1 MGSIYVILLLDFNK
15 EKTMSFRK
23 KSIIATI
30 IIVALVVTFFPYGNT
45 IKSSETINP
54 IKEIKLSKN
63 NVSLTVGIKTV
74 ISAKVSYATDNE
86 DLEKYTWSS
95 DDNNIATITDNGIIK
110 GISNG
115 TTYIFC
121 KSKINNIV
129 VRCKVVV
136 RNPYNK
142 VSSIS
147 FPQKSVRLNVD
158 DRRLLHPSISF
169 TGNKTYTTEPLEW
182 SSSNPKVA
190 KVSSKGAV
198 KGKSEGT
205 CFITIKSKF
214 SGKKALMK
222 LTVGPTKYIAYTFDD
237 GPGQYTKKLVNALV
251 KYDSKATFFAL
262 GRSVEK
268 YKDQLKYAHS
278 KGMEIGTH
286 TYAHKNLKKCSK
298 KTIKSEIQKGKDV
311 IKDTIGVYP
320 TLLRPPYGNYNKTVS
335 KNAGVPM
342 IYWSVDTLDWKHKKT
357 KYVAKSILR
366 QSKRWDIV
374 LLHDIHK
381 TSVNG
386 FIKALPKL
394 KKNNYE
400 LVTVSEL
407 YEIYGKNLVPG
418 VMYYGPTRN
427 RK

>member
-1 MGSIYVILLLDFNK
+1 
-15 EKTMSFRK
+15 MSFRK
-23 KSIIATI
+23 KVIISLI
-30 IIVALVVTFFPYGNT
+30 IIVALVVTFFPYENS

-54 IKEIKLSKN
+54 IKSILLSKN
-63 NVSLTVGIKTV
+63 SVNLTTGMKTV
-74 ISAKVSYATDNE
+74 ISAKISYSSDNE
-86 DLEKYTWSS
+86 ELEKHSWTS
-95 DDNNIATITDNGIIK
+95 DDNKIATITKDGIIT
-110 GISNG
+110 GVSNG
-115 TTYIFC
+115 TTYILC
-121 KSKINNIV
+121 SSQSNSVV

-147 FPQKSVRLNVD
+147 FPQKTFKLNVED
-158 DRRLLHPSISF
+158 KRKLEPAIKF
-169 TGNKTYTTEPLEW
+169 TGNKTYTTEPIEW
-182 SSSNPKVA
+182 SSSNNNVA
-190 KVSSKGAV
+190 KVSSKGVV
-198 KGKSEGT
+198 KGVSNGT
-205 CFITIKSKF
+205 TYITIKSKF
-214 SGKKALMK
+214 SGKKATCK
-222 LTVGPTKYIAYTFDD
+222 LVVTPTKYIAFTFDD
-237 GPGQYTKKLVNALV
+237 GPGQYTKKLVDAL
-251 KYDSKATFFAL
+251 KKNDSKATFFAL
-262 GRSVEK
+262 GRSVAK
-268 YKDQLKYAHS
+268 YKDQLKYAHAN
-278 KGMEIGTH
+278 GMEIGTH
-286 TYAHKNLKKCSK
+286 TYSHKNLKKCSK
-298 KTIKSEIQKGKDV
+298 GTIKSEIKRGKDI

-357 KYVAKSILR
+357 KYVTKSVLR
-366 QSKRWDIV
+366 QSKGWDIV

-407 YEIYGKNLVPG
+407 YQIYGKKLKPG
-418 VMYYGPTRN
+418 VMYYGPLIK

>member
-1 MGSIYVILLLDFNK
+1 
-15 EKTMSFRK
+15 MSFRK
-23 KSIIATI
+23 KSIITI
-30 IIVALVVTFFPYGNT
+30 VLIVALIVTFFPYENS

-54 IKEIKLSKN
+54 IKTIVLSKN
-63 NVSLTVGIKTV
+63 SVNLTTGMKTV
-74 ISAKVSYATDNE
+74 ISARVSYASDNE
-86 DLEKYTWSS
+86 DLEKYYWSS
-95 DDNNIATITDNGIIK
+95 NDKNIATITKDGIIR
-110 GISNG
+110 GIANG
-115 TTYIFC
+115 TTYILC
-121 KSKINNIV
+121 SSKSKSVI
-129 VRCKVVV
+129 VRCKVVI

-147 FPQKSVRLNVD
+147 FPQKQFRLNVED
-158 DRRLLHPSISF
+158 KRKLEPAIKF
-169 TGNKTYTTEPLEW
+169 TGNKTYTTEPIEW
-182 SSSNPKVA
+182 SSSNNKVA
-190 KVSSKGAV
+190 KVSSKGVV
-198 KGKSEGT
+198 KGQSNGT
-205 CFITIKSKF
+205 TYITIKSKF
-214 SGKKALMK
+214 SGKKATCK
-222 LTVGPTKYIAYTFDD
+222 LVVTPTKYIAYTFDD
-237 GPGQYTKKLVNALV
+237 GPSKYTKKLVDALK
-251 KYDSKATFFAL
+251 KYDSKATFFSL

-268 YKDQLKYAHS
+268 YPDALKYAHAN
-278 KGMEIGTH
+278 GNEIGTH

-311 IKDTIGVYP
+311 IKKTIGIYP

-366 QSKRWDIV
+366 QSKSWDIV

-381 TSVNG
+381 TSVEG

-407 YEIYGKNLVPG
+407 YQIYGKKLKPG
-418 VMYYGPTRN
+418 VMYYGPM
-427 RK
+427 RKRK